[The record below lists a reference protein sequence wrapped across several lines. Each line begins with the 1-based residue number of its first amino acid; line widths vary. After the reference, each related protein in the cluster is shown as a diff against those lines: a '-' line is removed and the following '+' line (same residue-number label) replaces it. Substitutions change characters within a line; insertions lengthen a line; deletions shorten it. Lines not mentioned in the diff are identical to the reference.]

1 MLRLDG
7 IQAGYD
13 GTQVLWDVTLS
24 AERGAMTV
32 LIGPNGAGKST
43 TLKVVNGLVRPTRGH
58 VSFQGEDITRTPA
71 HERPGRG
78 IAACPEGRRLLPLL
92 TTEGNLRLG
101 AYSKAARSSADETL
115 AYVYDLFPRLRERA
129 SVKAGRLSGGEQQMV
144 GIGRALMS
152 KPSILVLDEPS
163 LGLAPKLVSE
173 IFEKI
178 HELRQGGLTVL
189 MVEQNAYA
197 ALRIADFGYVMQN
210 GRVVR
215 AGPPAELLDLEA
227 LRRDYF
233 AIGGRHQASP
243 AKFIPATEIPPRRSW
258 RHGSA
263 EPRPPRPRDVL
274 PARLPETFI
283 TGHLL
288 PLVSDVRSAPL
299 DYRLGSRGHCE

>member
-7 IQAGYD
+7 IDAGYA
-13 GTQVLWDVTLS
+13 GTQVLRQMGLEAKQGVI
-24 AERGAMTV
+24 TV

-43 TLKVVNGLVRPTRGH
+43 TLKIVNGLLRPTRGQ
-58 VSFQGEDITRTPA
+58 VSFAGEDITKLPA
-71 HERPGRG
+71 HERSARG
-78 IAACPEGRRLLPLL
+78 IGSCPEGRRLFPLL
-92 TTEGNLRLG
+92 TAEGNLRLG
-101 AYSKAARSSADETL
+101 AYAPRARAAADETL

-233 AIGGRHQASP
+233 AI
-243 AKFIPATEIPPRRSW
+243 
-258 RHGSA
+258 
-263 EPRPPRPRDVL
+263 D
-274 PARLPETFI
+274 
-283 TGHLL
+283 
-288 PLVSDVRSAPL
+288 
-299 DYRLGSRGHCE
+299 

>member
-13 GTQVLWDVTLS
+13 GTQVLWEVTLA
-24 AERGAMTV
+24 AEKGAMTV

-71 HERPGRG
+71 HERPGKG
-78 IAACPEGRRLLPLL
+78 IAACPEGRRLFPLL

-101 AYSKAARSSADETL
+101 AYSKGARSSADETL
-115 AYVYDLFPRLRERA
+115 AYVYELFPRLRERA
-129 SVKAGRLSGGEQQMV
+129 RVKASRLSGGEQQMV

-152 KPSILVLDEPS
+152 KPAILVLDEPS

-173 IFEKI
+173 IFVKI
-178 HELRQGGLTVL
+178 RELREAGLTVL

-210 GRVVR
+210 GRVVKS
-215 AGPPAELLDLEA
+215 GPPEQLLDLEE
-227 LRRDYF
+227 LRKAYF
-233 AIGGRHQASP
+233 AIP
-243 AKFIPATEIPPRRSW
+243 
-258 RHGSA
+258 
-263 EPRPPRPRDVL
+263 
-274 PARLPETFI
+274 
-283 TGHLL
+283 
-288 PLVSDVRSAPL
+288 
-299 DYRLGSRGHCE
+299 

>member
-13 GTQVLWDVTLS
+13 GTQVLWDVTLA
-24 AERGAMTV
+24 AEKGAMTV

-78 IAACPEGRRLLPLL
+78 IAACPEGRRLFPLL

-115 AYVYDLFPRLRERA
+115 AYVYELFPRLRERA
-129 SVKAGRLSGGEQQMV
+129 RVKAGRLSGGEQQMV

-173 IFEKI
+173 IFVKI
-178 HELRQGGLTVL
+178 RELREAGLTVL

-210 GRVVR
+210 GHVVKSG
-215 AGPPAELLDLEA
+215 APDQLLDLEE
-227 LRRDYF
+227 LRKTYF
-233 AIGGRHQASP
+233 AIP
-243 AKFIPATEIPPRRSW
+243 
-258 RHGSA
+258 
-263 EPRPPRPRDVL
+263 
-274 PARLPETFI
+274 
-283 TGHLL
+283 
-288 PLVSDVRSAPL
+288 
-299 DYRLGSRGHCE
+299 

>member
-13 GTQVLWDVTLS
+13 GTQVLWEVTLA
-24 AERGAMTV
+24 AEKGAMTV

-71 HERPGRG
+71 HERPGKG
-78 IAACPEGRRLLPLL
+78 IAACPEGRRLFPLL

-101 AYSKAARSSADETL
+101 AYSKGARSSADETL
-115 AYVYDLFPRLRERA
+115 AYVYELFPRLRERA
-129 SVKAGRLSGGEQQMV
+129 RVKASRLSGGEQQMV

-152 KPSILVLDEPS
+152 KPAILVLDEPS

-173 IFEKI
+173 SFVKI
-178 HELRQGGLTVL
+178 RELREAGLTVL

-210 GRVVR
+210 GRVVKS
-215 AGPPAELLDLEA
+215 GPPEQLLDLEE
-227 LRRDYF
+227 LRKAYF
-233 AIGGRHQASP
+233 AIP
-243 AKFIPATEIPPRRSW
+243 
-258 RHGSA
+258 
-263 EPRPPRPRDVL
+263 
-274 PARLPETFI
+274 
-283 TGHLL
+283 
-288 PLVSDVRSAPL
+288 
-299 DYRLGSRGHCE
+299 

>member
-13 GTQVLWDVTLS
+13 GTQVLWEVTLA
-24 AERGAMTV
+24 AEKGAMTV

-71 HERPGRG
+71 HERPGKG
-78 IAACPEGRRLLPLL
+78 IAACPEGRRLFPLL

-115 AYVYDLFPRLRERA
+115 AYVYELFPRLRERA
-129 SVKAGRLSGGEQQMV
+129 RVKAGRLSGGEQQMV

-152 KPSILVLDEPS
+152 KPAILVLDEPS

-173 IFEKI
+173 IFVKI
-178 HELRQGGLTVL
+178 RELREAGLTVL

-210 GRVVR
+210 GRVVKS
-215 AGPPAELLDLEA
+215 GPPEQLLDLEE
-227 LRRDYF
+227 LRKAYF
-233 AIGGRHQASP
+233 AIP
-243 AKFIPATEIPPRRSW
+243 
-258 RHGSA
+258 
-263 EPRPPRPRDVL
+263 
-274 PARLPETFI
+274 
-283 TGHLL
+283 
-288 PLVSDVRSAPL
+288 
-299 DYRLGSRGHCE
+299 

>member
-7 IQAGYD
+7 IQAGYE

-24 AERGAMTV
+24 AEKGAMTV

-43 TLKVVNGLVRPTRGH
+43 TLKVVNGLVRPNRGH

-71 HERPGRG
+71 HERPGKG
-78 IAACPEGRRLLPLL
+78 IAACPEGRRLFPLL

-101 AYSKAARSSADETL
+101 AYSKGARSSADETL
-115 AYVYDLFPRLRERA
+115 AYVYELFPRLRERA
-129 SVKAGRLSGGEQQMV
+129 RVKAGRLSGGEQQMV

-173 IFEKI
+173 IFVKI
-178 HELRQGGLTVL
+178 RELREAGLTVL

-210 GRVVR
+210 GRVVKS
-215 AGPPAELLDLEA
+215 GPPDQLLDLEE
-227 LRRDYF
+227 LRKAYF
-233 AIGGRHQASP
+233 AIP
-243 AKFIPATEIPPRRSW
+243 
-258 RHGSA
+258 
-263 EPRPPRPRDVL
+263 
-274 PARLPETFI
+274 
-283 TGHLL
+283 
-288 PLVSDVRSAPL
+288 
-299 DYRLGSRGHCE
+299 

>member
-7 IQAGYD
+7 IDAGYA
-13 GTQVLWDVTLS
+13 GTQVLRQMGLEAKQGVI
-24 AERGAMTV
+24 TV

-43 TLKVVNGLVRPTRGH
+43 TLKIVNGLLRPTRGQ
-58 VSFQGEDITRTPA
+58 VSFAGEDITKLPA
-71 HERPGRG
+71 HERSARG
-78 IAACPEGRRLLPLL
+78 IGSCPEGRRLFPLL
-92 TTEGNLRLG
+92 TAEGNLRLG
-101 AYSKAARSSADETL
+101 AYALRARAAADETL
-115 AYVYDLFPRLRERA
+115 ASVYDLFPRLRERA

-233 AIGGRHQASP
+233 AI
-243 AKFIPATEIPPRRSW
+243 
-258 RHGSA
+258 
-263 EPRPPRPRDVL
+263 D
-274 PARLPETFI
+274 
-283 TGHLL
+283 
-288 PLVSDVRSAPL
+288 
-299 DYRLGSRGHCE
+299 

>member
-13 GTQVLWDVTLS
+13 GTQVLWDVTLA
-24 AERGAMTV
+24 AEKGAMTV

-78 IAACPEGRRLLPLL
+78 IAACPEGRRLFPLL

-101 AYSKAARSSADETL
+101 AYSKAARSSSDETL
-115 AYVYDLFPRLRERA
+115 AYVYELFPRLRERA
-129 SVKAGRLSGGEQQMV
+129 RVKAGRLSGGEQQMV

-173 IFEKI
+173 IFVKI
-178 HELRQGGLTVL
+178 RELREAGLTVL

-210 GRVVR
+210 GHVVKS
-215 AGPPAELLDLEA
+215 GPPDQLLDLEE
-227 LRRDYF
+227 LRKAYF
-233 AIGGRHQASP
+233 AIP
-243 AKFIPATEIPPRRSW
+243 
-258 RHGSA
+258 
-263 EPRPPRPRDVL
+263 
-274 PARLPETFI
+274 
-283 TGHLL
+283 
-288 PLVSDVRSAPL
+288 
-299 DYRLGSRGHCE
+299 

>member
-24 AERGAMTV
+24 AEKGAMTV

-71 HERPGRG
+71 NERPGKG
-78 IAACPEGRRLLPLL
+78 IAACPEGRRLFSLL

-101 AYSKAARSSADETL
+101 AYSKAARSSANETL
-115 AYVYDLFPRLRERA
+115 AYVYELFPRLRERA
-129 SVKAGRLSGGEQQMV
+129 RVKAGRLSGGEQQMV

-173 IFEKI
+173 IFVKI
-178 HELRQGGLTVL
+178 RELREAGLTVL

-210 GRVVR
+210 GHVVKS
-215 AGPPAELLDLEA
+215 GPPDQMLDLED
-227 LRRDYF
+227 LRKTYF
-233 AIGGRHQASP
+233 AIP
-243 AKFIPATEIPPRRSW
+243 
-258 RHGSA
+258 
-263 EPRPPRPRDVL
+263 
-274 PARLPETFI
+274 
-283 TGHLL
+283 
-288 PLVSDVRSAPL
+288 
-299 DYRLGSRGHCE
+299 

>member
-24 AERGAMTV
+24 AEKGAMTV

-78 IAACPEGRRLLPLL
+78 IAACPEGRRLFPLL

-115 AYVYDLFPRLRERA
+115 AYVYELFPRLRERA
-129 SVKAGRLSGGEQQMV
+129 RVKAGRLSGGEQQMV

-173 IFEKI
+173 IFVKI
-178 HELRQGGLTVL
+178 RELREAGLTVL

-210 GRVVR
+210 GHVVKS
-215 AGPPAELLDLEA
+215 GPPDQLLDLEE
-227 LRRDYF
+227 LRKAYF
-233 AIGGRHQASP
+233 AIP
-243 AKFIPATEIPPRRSW
+243 
-258 RHGSA
+258 
-263 EPRPPRPRDVL
+263 
-274 PARLPETFI
+274 
-283 TGHLL
+283 
-288 PLVSDVRSAPL
+288 
-299 DYRLGSRGHCE
+299 